1 MDIPVETNQ
10 QVPIEDQN
18 IPIEHQGLH
27 NFLYSSDDEH
37 SAVDIGISPN
47 LENHGERT
55 IPLDAWCE
63 LSQNAKVAGVYA
75 VLDDKSSTQYVGY
88 SRNVLISLNSHIAQN
103 GKETCAFVRVKTFK
117 YPRRTEM
124 EELRDKWISQLDT
137 IPPGNGESKEMWAET
152 VGAAAKAAMSTDER
166 SAYEEKKIKLRK
178 AMADGSLTKETL
190 THPSDVERREKLESA
205 VENDDWSNIIN
216 ES

>member
-10 QVPIEDQN
+10 KVPIEDQN

-27 NFLYSSDDEH
+27 NFLYASDDEH
-37 SAVDIGISPN
+37 SAADISVNPN
-47 LENHGERT
+47 LENNGDGI
-55 IPLDAWCE
+55 IPIDTWCE

-88 SRNVLISLNSHIAQN
+88 SRNVLISLNSHVSQN
-103 GKETCAFVRVKTFK
+103 GKETCTFVRVKTFK
-117 YPRRTEM
+117 YPKRTEM

-137 IPPGNGESKEMWAET
+137 IPPGNSESRDMWAET
-152 VGAAAKAAMSTDER
+152 VGAAAKAAMSTEER
-166 SAYEEKKIKLRK
+166 SLYEEKKIKLRK
-178 AMADGSLTKETL
+178 AMADATLTKETL
-190 THPSDVERREKLESA
+190 THPSDVQRRQKLEAA
-205 VENDDWSNIIN
+205 VENDDWSNVIK

>member
-1 MDIPVETNQ
+1 MNIPVETNQ

-37 SAVDIGISPN
+37 SAANIRIDSN
-47 LENHGERT
+47 LENNGDSIT
-55 IPLDAWCE
+55 PLDAWCE

-75 VLDDKSSTQYVGY
+75 VLDDKSSTQYIGY

-103 GKETCAFVRVKTFK
+103 GKEICAFVRVKTFK
-117 YPRRTEM
+117 YPKRTEM

-137 IPPGNGESKEMWAET
+137 IPPGNGESREMWAET
-152 VGAAAKAAMSTDER
+152 VGAAAKAAMSTAEKN
-166 SAYEEKKIKLRK
+166 AYEEKKIKLRK
-178 AMADGSLTKETL
+178 AMADGTLTKETL
-190 THPSDVERREKLESA
+190 THSTDIQRRQKLEAA
-205 VENDDWSNIIN
+205 VENDDWSNVIN